1 MSTQFITLKNRDG
14 SQSNMWI
21 NKDEMDKYNNFMNK
35 QRKKAYHTGF
45 GTASW
50 YLDKRKERKDT
61 RDNWKLA
68 KIIVGNT
75 EKIAW
80 VDTIETTKAYKCGE
94 WYSKTWMEIKNYTF
108 VRWCTSFDM

>member
-1 MSTQFITLKNRDG
+1 MSIQIITIK
-14 SQSNMWI
+14 
-21 NKDEMDKYNNFMNK
+21 NKDSPESTRWISKEELDNYNNFINE
-35 QRKKAYHTGF
+35 QRKKAYYTDF
-45 GTASW
+45 GSASW
-50 YLDKRKERKDT
+50 YLDKRKKRKDI

-68 KIIVGNT
+68 KIMVGNT